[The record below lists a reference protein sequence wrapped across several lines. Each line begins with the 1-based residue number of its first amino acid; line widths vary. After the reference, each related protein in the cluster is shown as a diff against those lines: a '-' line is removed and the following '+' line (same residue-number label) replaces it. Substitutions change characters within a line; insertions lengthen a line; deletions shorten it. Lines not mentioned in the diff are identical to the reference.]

1 MSADARQLLIAGSG
15 FAGTWAA
22 LAAARALA
30 QAGRE
35 ADIAITVISPAPRLH
50 IRPRLYETAFDE
62 MAPDIA
68 PLLAAVGV
76 AHLAGRVETI
86 DTVRR
91 ELALVAAD
99 GGRTTRRYDKLVLA
113 TGSELNRPPVSGLLE
128 HAFDVDQLAGA
139 RRLDAHLHAL
149 AGRPANAARDTV
161 VVVGGGFTGIETA
174 AEMPARLRA
183 ILGANARPRVVVIE
197 QSASI
202 GPDLGP
208 GPRPTIEQALAACGV
223 ETMTGLAVTAI
234 DADGVTT
241 ADGSHFPSNT
251 VVWTAG
257 ARASALAAQIPGD
270 HDAHGRV
277 RADRFLHAA
286 ECADVFVTGDT
297 AHAAT
302 DEAGNVA
309 MMSCQ
314 HALSLGRVAGY
325 NAAAELLEMPLH
337 PYSQPKYVTCLDL
350 GPWGAVYTEGWER
363 TVVMSGAEAKALKR
377 SINTEWIYPPPAD
390 REAAFAL
397 AAPDHVI
404 VP

>member
-1 MSADARQLLIAGSG
+1 MTADARQLVIAGSG

-22 LAAARALA
+22 LAAARAVA
-30 QAGRE
+30 HAGRAAE
-35 ADIAITVISPAPRLH
+35 VAITMISPAPSLH

-76 AHLAGRVETI
+76 AHMAGRVESL
-86 DTVRR
+86 DTARR
-91 ELALVAAD
+91 ELTVVAAD
-99 GGRTTRRYDKLVLA
+99 GSHTARSYDKLVLA
-113 TGSELNRPPVSGLLE
+113 TGSELNRPPVPGLVE

-149 AGRPANAARDTV
+149 ARRPASASRDTV
-161 VVVGGGFTGIETA
+161 IVAGGGFTGIETA
-174 AEMPARLRA
+174 AELPARLRT
-183 ILGANARPRVVVIE
+183 ILGTAQPRVVIIE

-223 ETMTGLAVTAI
+223 DIVTGTAVAAI

-241 ADGSHFPSNT
+241 ADGRHFPSNT

-257 ARASALAAQIPGD
+257 ARASGLAAQVPGE
-270 HDAHGRV
+270 HDVHGRV
-277 RADRFLHAA
+277 HADRFLHAPA
-286 ECADVFVTGDT
+286 CADVFVSGDT
-297 AHAAT
+297 ARAAT
-302 DEAGNVA
+302 DDAGNVA
-309 MMSCQ
+309 LMSCQ

-325 NAAAELLEMPLH
+325 NAAAELLDLPLH